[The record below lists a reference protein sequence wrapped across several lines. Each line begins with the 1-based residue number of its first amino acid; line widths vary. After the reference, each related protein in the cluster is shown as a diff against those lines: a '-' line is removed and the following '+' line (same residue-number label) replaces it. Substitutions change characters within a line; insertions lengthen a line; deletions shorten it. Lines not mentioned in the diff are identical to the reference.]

1 MGRKLPDRGPWS
13 KYHGSGIVA
22 LDNDERSCGVR
33 DMEANLVWG
42 EGYFISLS

>member
-1 MGRKLPDRGPWS
+1 MGRKLADHAAWS

-22 LDNDERSCGVR
+22 LDNDERSCGMR
-33 DMEANLVWG
+33 DMEANLVGG